1 MEANKQLILVEHFC
15 TWHEVSP
22 MFVQSLQEYGLVNIV
37 LLDEKEYFEEEQ
49 LPEIEKMT
57 RLHYEMDVN
66 IEGIEVINN
75 LLEKIHSL
83 QNEIKKL
90 NNRSF

>member
-15 TWHEVSP
+15 TCHEVSP

-66 IEGIEVINN
+66 IEGIEAINN

>member
-1 MEANKQLILVEHFC
+1 MEANKQLILVDHFC

-22 MFVQSLQEYGLVNIV
+22 VFIHSLREYGLVNIV

-66 IEGIEVINN
+66 LEGIEVINN

-90 NNRSF
+90 KNRSF